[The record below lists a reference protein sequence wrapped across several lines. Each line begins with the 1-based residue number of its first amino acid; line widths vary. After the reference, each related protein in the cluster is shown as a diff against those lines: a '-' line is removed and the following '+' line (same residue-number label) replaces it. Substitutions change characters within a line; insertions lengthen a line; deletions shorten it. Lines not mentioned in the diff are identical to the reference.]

1 MMEAQQSKL
10 RHNDEGRWHK
20 EKVLFE
26 LLGANDNAI
35 LMTFVNNEYRALR
48 GTIVILCK
56 GVSSS
61 VTP

>member
-1 MMEAQQSKL
+1 MKS
-10 RHNDEGRWHK
+10 DE
-20 EKVLFE
+20 E
-26 LLGANDNAI
+26 GAMSVKKGKDSNI